1 MPTNAAPN
9 AARPET
15 VRFADLIE
23 FAWRVV
29 RGYRSRTLLILLA
42 MGIGVAAVIAV
53 SSIGEG
59 ARLYVVNQ
67 FGSLGTH
74 LVIVL
79 PGRSETAGS
88 MPGVLVGKTPR
99 DLTLDD
105 ALALKRSP
113 AVRRLAPLIVGA
125 GDVRA
130 GALSREAPVL
140 GSTAELMDIRH
151 MTLAQGRFLPEGD
164 PRSAQPLCVIGAK
177 LAAEL
182 FGARPVLGEWLRIG
196 DRRFRIIG
204 VLAAQGESLG
214 FNTDEIVIVPVAAAQ
229 ALFDTEALFRV
240 LVEAKSREQ
249 IAPAQSDIEEILRER
264 HEGKRDVT
272 VITQDAVLATFDR
285 ILRALTLAVGGLA
298 AISLAVAGILI
309 MNVMLISVTQRRREI
324 GLLRA
329 LGATGQQIR
338 LAFLTEAVLLALGG
352 AAFGLAAGKLGQV
365 IIGQIVPSVPFTA
378 PWWALLAAPATAIV
392 TSVLFAVM
400 PARRA
405 ARLDPVQAL
414 SKR

>member
-1 MPTNAAPN
+1 
-9 AARPET
+9 
-15 VRFADLIE
+15 VRAADLLE
-23 FAWRVV
+23 FALRVV
-29 RGYRSRTLLILLA
+29 RGYRARTVLILLA
-42 MGIGVAAVIAV
+42 MGIGVAAVVAV

-79 PGRSETAGS
+79 PGRSETAGA
-88 MPGVLVGKTPR
+88 MPGVLMGRTPR

-113 AVRRLAPLIVGA
+113 AVRRIAPLIVGA
-125 GDVRA
+125 GDVRV
-130 GALSREAPVL
+130 GARVREGPVL
-140 GSTAELMDIRH
+140 GSTTELMAIRG
-151 MTLAQGRFLPEGD
+151 MALAQGRFLPEGD
-164 PRSAQPLCVIGAK
+164 PRDAEPVCVIGAT
-177 LAAEL
+177 LAREL
-182 FGARPVLGEWLRIG
+182 FPGRAVLGEWLRIG
-196 DRRFRIIG
+196 DRRFRVLG

-229 ALFDTEALFRV
+229 ALFNTEALFRV
-240 LVEAKSREQ
+240 LVEAKSREA
-249 IAPAQSDIEEILRER
+249 IPAAKADAEEILRER

-309 MNVMLISVTQRRREI
+309 MNVMLISVTQRRGEI
-324 GLLRA
+324 GLLKA
-329 LGATGQQIR
+329 LGATGRQIG
-338 LAFLTEAVLLALGG
+338 LAFIAEAVLLALGG
-352 AAFGLAAGKLGQV
+352 AGLGLAVGKLGQML
-365 IIGQIVPSVPFTA
+365 IGQIYPSVPFTA
-378 PWWALLAAPATAIV
+378 PWWALVAAPLTALATA
-392 TSVLFAVM
+392 VLFAVT

-405 ARLDPVQAL
+405 AKLDPVRAL
-414 SKR
+414 SRR